1 VGGEY
6 DYIIVGAGSAGCVLA
21 NRLSANG
28 RSRVLLLEAGPRD
41 TDPWIHIPL
50 GYGKLFKKP
59 SVNWSYASEPEPQL
73 NGRKIFTPRGKVLGG
88 SSSINGLVY
97 TRGQPEDFDDWET
110 PGWSFGELLPYFKKS
125 EDQAGEGLRG
135 DALHGKGGPL
145 AVSDQNEPHELCDAF
160 IEAAVQAGHPR
171 NPDFNGERQE
181 GAGYQQ
187 LTARNGVRCSTATG
201 YLKPVLNRAN
211 LEVVTDALALKVL
224 FEGRKVAGIEY
235 IQGGETRQPKSP
247 QVILSAGAINTPQLL
262 ELSGVGRAALLQA
275 HGIPVVLD
283 QANVGEHL
291 QDHLQ
296 ARIVLKCTRPITVND
311 DVRSW
316 WRMAR
321 MGLRYALLRKGP
333 LAVSAG
339 YAGGFWRTRPELKRP
354 DVQTHF
360 LAFSLDRMGEKLHP
374 FSGFTAS
381 ICQLRP
387 TSRGSVHI
395 RSADPRT
402 PPAIRYNYLATEH
415 DRRTMI
421 DGMHLL
427 RRILAQPALQPYIAS
442 EHMPGAKVQSD
453 DDWLAYIRE
462 TGSTIYHPTCTAK
475 MGTGDGAVVDS
486 SLRVKGLDGL
496 RVVDASV
503 MPAVVSGNTNAAVIA
518 MAEKAADLIHSNA
531 RRSTS

>member
-1 VGGEY
+1 
-6 DYIIVGAGSAGCVLA
+6 
-21 NRLSANG
+21 
-28 RSRVLLLEAGPRD
+28 
-41 TDPWIHIPL
+41 
-50 GYGKLFKKP
+50 
-59 SVNWSYASEPEPQL
+59 
-73 NGRKIFTPRGKVLGG
+73 
-88 SSSINGLVY
+88 
-97 TRGQPEDFDDWET
+97 
-110 PGWSFGELLPYFKKS
+110 
-125 EDQAGEGLRG
+125 
-135 DALHGKGGPL
+135 
-145 AVSDQNEPHELCDAF
+145 
-160 IEAAVQAGHPR
+160 
-171 NPDFNGERQE
+171 
-181 GAGYQQ
+181 
-187 LTARNGVRCSTATG
+187 
-201 YLKPVLNRAN
+201 
-211 LEVVTDALALKVL
+211 
-224 FEGRKVAGIEY
+224 
-235 IQGGETRQPKSP
+235 
-247 QVILSAGAINTPQLL
+247 
-262 ELSGVGRAALLQA
+262 
-275 HGIPVVLD
+275 VLD

-311 DVRSW
+311 DMRSW

-427 RRILAQPALQPYIAS
+427 RRILAQPALRPYIAS
-442 EHMPGAKVQSD
+442 EHMPGAKVRSD

-475 MGTGDGAVVDS
+475 MGAGDDAVVDS
-486 SLRVKGLDGL
+486 RLRVKGLDGL

-518 MAEKAADLIHSNA
+518 MAEKAADLIHSDE

>member
-1 VGGEY
+1 MAENY
-6 DYIIVGAGSAGCVLA
+6 DTIIVGAGSAGCVLA
-21 NRLSANG
+21 NRLSADP
-28 RSRVLLLEAGPRD
+28 RHRVLLLEAGPRD

-59 SVNWSYASEPEPQL
+59 SVNWSYWSEPEPQL

-110 PGWSFGELLPYFKKS
+110 PGWSFGELLPYFRKS
-125 EDQAGEGLRG
+125 EDQARG
-135 DALHGKGGPL
+135 ADALHGRGGPL
-145 AVSDQNEPHELCDAF
+145 SVSDQNEPHELCDAF

-187 LTARNGVRCSTATG
+187 LTTRNARRCSTATG
-201 YLKPVLNRAN
+201 FLRPVMHREN
-211 LEVVTDALALKVL
+211 LTVVTQALASKVL
-224 FEGRKVAGIEY
+224 FDGTKAIGIRYLKDSKVIEARA
-235 IQGGETRQPKSP
+235 QREA
-247 QVILSAGAINTPQLL
+247 VLSGGAINTPQLL
-262 ELSGVGRAALLQA
+262 QLSGVGPAALLRE
-275 HGIPVVLD
+275 HGVAVVLD
-283 QANVGEHL
+283 QPHVGEHL
-291 QDHLQ
+291 QDHFQ

-311 DVRSW
+311 DMQSL

-321 MGLRYALLRKGP
+321 MGLRYAFLRKGA

-360 LAFSLDRMGEKLHP
+360 LTFSLDRMGEKLHP

-387 TSRGSVHI
+387 TSRGSVRI
-395 RSADPRT
+395 RSADPRD

-415 DRRTMI
+415 DRRTMLE
-421 DGMHLL
+421 GMRLL
-427 RRILAQPALQPYIAS
+427 RRILEQPAIRPYIAA
-442 EHMPGAKVQSD
+442 EYMPGARVQSD
-453 DDWLAYIRE
+453 DEWLAYFRE

-475 MGTGDGAVVDS
+475 MGTGADAVVDS
-486 SLRVKGLDGL
+486 HLRVKGLAGL

-518 MAEKAADLIHSNA
+518 IAEKAADLIDSERG
-531 RRSTS
+531 RRPS